1 MPITRRRRFAVL
13 LTVVGAVLI
22 GVGAATT
29 SLAAD
34 TERIGAYWVSAE
46 LTDSGLRVSEVIDYD
61 FGIQSR
67 HGIYRTIPD
76 VVQGSISVE
85 SPTAPDHAEISTS
98 YGTTTIKIGDAART
112 INGRHRYR
120 IDYTLASDAVVQGG
134 VLSYNAVGDEW
145 TVPINNFELKLVVS
159 AELDS
164 PRCAMGTA
172 WDERA
177 CNIVGSSLEPW
188 WTVERDH
195 IDPGDALTVSGRLG
209 PADHAAVVLLAPTG
223 AATDPGSGIV
233 APFLLALI
241 AALAISIPTII
252 VVRRAGRERV
262 WSGGAA
268 DAAWGE
274 IDDEMPSERIDE
286 RSLAELATI
295 EFEPPRDMS
304 AVEGGLVI
312 DERVRDHHLS
322 AWLLES
328 AIRDEI
334 SISGQ
339 TKPVLHRGDAP
350 PHPTVHPILDAM
362 FGDRQEIELGS
373 YDKGFTEGWSRL
385 KSDLDDWLNGSPHWD
400 SSGRRRRTLARVAGI
415 VTFLVGL
422 AVLAFGVVG
431 ASRDGGGEATIIIG
445 AAIAGVGAAV
455 VVHSFELL
463 VRTEM
468 GSAYWLRVESF
479 RRFLHNSEAR
489 HVNEAAEKGVLRH
502 YTAWAVALDEADNW
516 FEAVDTAARND
527 PSLRSNFGRDLAF
540 VTLGSHIATAS
551 SAASTAPSSS
561 GGGGFSGGAGGGGGG
576 GGGGSW

>member
-1 MPITRRRRFAVL
+1 MPITRRRRFAVFI
-13 LTVVGAVLI
+13 TVAIAALI
-22 GVGAATT
+22 GVGAAVT

-46 LTDSGLRVSEVIDYD
+46 LTDSGLHVSEVIDYD
-61 FGIQSR
+61 FGIQTR

-76 VVQGSISVE
+76 VVEGSIRVE
-85 SPTAPDHAEISTS
+85 SPTAPDNAEISSS
-98 YGTTTIKIGDAART
+98 YGTTTVKIGDAART

-120 IDYTLASDAVVQGG
+120 IDYTLAREAVVQNDFF
-134 VLSYNAVGDEW
+134 SYNAVGNEW
-145 TVPINNFELKLVVS
+145 TVPINNFTLSLVLP

-164 PRCAMGTA
+164 PRCSVGTA
-172 WDERA
+172 WDESA
-177 CNIVGSSLEPW
+177 CSIENSLLDAW
-188 WTVERDH
+188 WTVAPEH
-195 IDPGDALTVSGRLG
+195 LDPGQALTVSGRLG
-209 PADHAAVVLLAPTG
+209 LADTAAVVLFSPQGPAI
-223 AATDPGSGIV
+223 DPGSGIM
-233 APFLLALI
+233 APFLIALL
-241 AALAISIPTII
+241 AALAVAVPTMIL
-252 VVRRAGRERV
+252 VRRAGRERV
-262 WSGGAA
+262 WRGGAA

-274 IDDEMPSERIDE
+274 IDDEMPSERVDE
-286 RSLAELATI
+286 RSLADLATI

-304 AVEGGLVI
+304 AVEGALVVH
-312 DERVRDHHLS
+312 ERVKDHHLS

-334 SISGQ
+334 SISGK

-350 PHPTVHPILDAM
+350 PHPSVHPILDAM
-362 FGDRQEIELGS
+362 FGGREQIKLGS
-373 YDKGFTEGWSRL
+373 YDKRFTEGWARL
-385 KSDLDDWLNGSPHWD
+385 KGELDDWLNGSAHWD
-400 SSGRRRRTLARVAGI
+400 SSGRRRRTVARLAGTA
-415 VTFLVGL
+415 TFLVGL

-431 ASRDGGGEATIIIG
+431 ASRDGGGEATIVIG
-445 AAIAGVGAAV
+445 AAIAGIGAAV
-455 VVHSFELL
+455 VIHSFELL

-516 FEAVDTAARND
+516 FEAVDTAARNN
-527 PSLRSNFGRDLAF
+527 PALRSNFGRDLAF
-540 VTLGSHIATAS
+540 VALGSHIATAS
-551 SAASTAPSSS
+551 NAASTAPSSS